1 MSNIDVLLKYIIDN
15 RVSTVEIT
23 DALGKSG
30 SLPGIQPLVDGS
42 FSAGRIHYTYV
53 WGGSNWSLH
62 KDIQSVSKGDV
73 VYVDSLD
80 GPFDEA
86 ILGDLVCKQ
95 LLFYQGVSGVV
106 VNGNVR
112 DVHRILKEKYSVW
125 CKGRNP
131 VGLKNHNPGN
141 IDTPLSGIMQE
152 RKNLFDGGILVCDDS
167 GVALITKSDINQ
179 GFIEK
184 VISIEKK
191 EDLWYLSL
199 DSLKMNTFE
208 FICKEEYKKH
218 DFNSIKNEE

>member
-1 MSNIDVLLKYIIDN
+1 MSNIDSLLNYIINN
-15 RVSTVEIT
+15 RVSTVEVT

-30 SLPGIQPLVDGS
+30 SLAGIQPLVDGS

-62 KDIQSVSKGDV
+62 KNIQQVRSGDV

-95 LLFYQGVSGVV
+95 LFIYQGVSGLV

-112 DVHRILKEKYSVW
+112 DVHRIIKEKYAVW

-131 VGLKNHNPGN
+131 VGLKNNNPGDIN
-141 IDTPLSGIMQE
+141 DSLSNVLQK
-152 RKNLFDGGILVCDDS
+152 RKKFFDGGILVCDDS
-167 GVALITKSDINQ
+167 GVAIISKNEIDQ
-179 GFIEK
+179 EFIK
-184 VISIEKK
+184 KIISIENK
-191 EDLWYLSL
+191 EDVWYLSL
-199 DSLKMNTFE
+199 DNLKMNTFE
-208 FICKEEYKKH
+208 FICEEKYKKY
-218 DFNSIKNEE
+218 DFNLLKNKE